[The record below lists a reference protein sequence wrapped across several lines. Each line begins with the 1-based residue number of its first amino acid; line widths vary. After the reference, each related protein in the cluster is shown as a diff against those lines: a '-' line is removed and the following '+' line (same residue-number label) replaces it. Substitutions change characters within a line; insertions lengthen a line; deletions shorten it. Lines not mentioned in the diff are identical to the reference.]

1 MFMSNFAFL
10 QVYWPDFANTLD
22 FAEKYVYTDP
32 VSSKNKS
39 GLFVELMVREI
50 MRIENIPESEY
61 DNTHFT
67 RTKILKSEGLLPYD
81 VNQWI
86 NQVRIKRNDSAHE
99 NIASQQEALV
109 VLGFTWQIAVWF
121 MQTYGDATFKPQ
133 NFVNPEPPKKIINL
147 MPLVKNQE
155 KKIKE
160 QKTELE
166 NAAVTIAEKEAAIAE
181 RDKRLSEL
189 EAEIEKA
196 RKERESIQNLTPQ
209 SSLTKQQ
216 RQNTSALAISK
227 AKLTEAQTRAI
238 IDQQLKK
245 VGWEADT
252 ENLRYSKG
260 IRPQKGKK
268 LPLQNGLLN
277 HQKLRMIELIMLCS

>member
-1 MFMSNFAFL
+1 
-10 QVYWPDFANTLD
+10 
-22 FAEKYVYTDP
+22 
-32 VSSKNKS
+32 
-39 GLFVELMVREI
+39 
-50 MRIENIPESEY
+50 
-61 DNTHFT
+61 
-67 RTKILKSEGLLPYD
+67 
-81 VNQWI
+81 
-86 NQVRIKRNDSAHE
+86 
-99 NIASQQEALV
+99 
-109 VLGFTWQIAVWF
+109 
-121 MQTYGDATFKPQ
+121 
-133 NFVNPEPPKKIINL
+133 

-155 KKIKE
+155 KKIEE

-166 NAAVTIAEKEAAIAE
+166 NDAVTIAEKEAAIVE
-181 RDKRLSEL
+181 RDKRLYEL